1 MTQPTAEVPASPG
14 PDDALL
20 DAVAEELLADAVADL
35 DTSPDLPSPHGDGQ
49 PDMGA
54 NTPTPD
60 MGDSVTQPTNQPPA
74 PTGPAPAPATP
85 PGQPAP
91 PAQPGQPPV
100 PPTPIAPAPAT
111 GTDTDAF
118 PANTPVAD
126 MSPAEQAAYWKTQ
139 ARKHEDRVK
148 AMADYDA
155 LRKTADDYQ
164 RLVQASQTEQE
175 RAVAEARQS
184 GAAEAL
190 AKVGGELVEQWMRAA
205 IGTRLTEDRVN
216 TILDGLDRSRFLD
229 QNGRVDTAK
238 VASYADNLIPASA
251 AAPAATTVP
260 EAGQPAAV
268 PAQPQTAPPRG
279 MDFGQGQPTRA
290 RPVGIEAGREIAR
303 LRFGAKPAT
312 TPAATT

>member
-1 MTQPTAEVPASPG
+1 MTQPTTEVPAPG
-14 PDDALL
+14 GHDDALL

-35 DTSPDLPSPHGDGQ
+35 DTSPDLPSPPGGGQ

-54 NTPTPD
+54 TTPTPD
-60 MGDSVTQPTNQPPA
+60 MGDPVTQPTNQPA
-74 PTGPAPAPATP
+74 PTGPAPASTTPAPPGPPAQPPP
-85 PGQPAP
+85 PGQP
-91 PAQPGQPPV
+91 PAQPA
-100 PPTPIAPAPAT
+100 TAPDT

-126 MSPAEQAAYWKTQ
+126 MTAVQQAAYWKTQ

-148 AMADYDA
+148 GMADYDA

-184 GAAEAL
+184 GASEAL

-205 IGTRLTEDRVN
+205 IGTRLDEDRVN
-216 TILDGLDRSRFLD
+216 TVLDGLDRSRFLD
-229 QNGRVDTAK
+229 QHGRVNTAK
-238 VASYADNLIPASA
+238 VQAYADNLIPASA
-251 AAPAATTVP
+251 AAAPAASTVP
-260 EAGQPAAV
+260 EAGSPAAV

-279 MDFGQGQPTRA
+279 MDFGQGQPSRA
-290 RPVGIEAGREIAR
+290 RPTGIEAGREIAR
-303 LRFGAKPAT
+303 LRFGTQPTT